1 MSKFEFTCH
10 NDQINMLMVKFSLAL
25 LSSAAVIGALPGSAD
40 DVLPP
45 RFNFDRYTRMVD
57 QSPFAIATA
66 AALPRATADFAKD
79 LYIANAAR
87 SPEGDMVTIRSSSDQ
102 NFKKY
107 LGTQEPVDGYSIAS
121 IEWSDRVG
129 ATKVTISKDGKF
141 ATLTFN
147 QSLLSKS
154 ASAGPPTPD
163 QLPQSVPLVS
173 SSDTDD
179 AAHARKRSVIQ
190 RNSKAAARPTP
201 DLEEESRPNLPPLQ
215 QIDPEQQLRRDMQYE
230 EEWKQQRRKKQEVR
244 K

>member
-1 MSKFEFTCH
+1 MSRTA
-10 NDQINMLMVKFSLAL
+10 QVIITRYSPALMSIVAGC
-25 LSSAAVIGALPGSAD
+25 SAMSGEAD
-40 DVLPP
+40 DNIPP
-45 RFNFDRYTRMVD
+45 RFNFDRYSAMVD
-57 QSPFAIATA
+57 HSPFAIATA
-66 AALPRATADFAKD
+66 IALPSATPDFAKD
-79 LYIANAAR
+79 LYVANAAR
-87 SPEGDMVTIRSSSDQ
+87 SPDGDMVTIASSSDQ

-107 LGTQEPVDGYSIAS
+107 VSTKEPVDGYSIAS

-129 ATKVTISKDGKF
+129 VTKVTISKDGKF

-190 RNSKAAARPTP
+190 RNSKAAAKPTP
-201 DLEEESRPNLPPLQ
+201 DLEEESRPNLQPLQ
-215 QIDPEQQLRRDMQYE
+215 QIDVEQQLRQDLQRE
-230 EEWKQQRRKKQEVR
+230 EEWAQQRRKKEEFLR

>member
-1 MSKFEFTCH
+1 MKYSL
-10 NDQINMLMVKFSLAL
+10 MLTLILAVL
-25 LSSAAVIGALPGSAD
+25 EVIHSQAEE
-40 DVLPP
+40 VLPP
-45 RFNFDRYTRMVD
+45 QFNFDRYSKMVD
-57 QSPFAIATA
+57 HSPFAIATA
-66 AALPRATADFAKD
+66 VAPPAATPDFAKD

-87 SPEGDMVTIRSSSDQ
+87 SPEGDMVTIRSGSDK

-107 LGTQEPVDGYSIAS
+107 LTTREPVDGYSIAQ
-121 IEWSDRVG
+121 IEWSENLG
-129 ATKVTISKDGKF
+129 KTKVTISKEGQF

-154 ASAGPPTPD
+154 ASAGPPAPG

-190 RNSKAAARPTP
+190 RNSKAAAKPTP
-201 DLEEESRPNLPPLQ
+201 DLEEESRPNLQPLQ
-215 QIDPEQQLRRDMQYE
+215 QIDVEQQLRQDLQRE
-230 EEWKQQRRKKQEVR
+230 EEWAQQRRKKEEFLR

>member
-1 MSKFEFTCH
+1 
-10 NDQINMLMVKFSLAL
+10 MVKLSLAL
-25 LSSAAVIGALPGSAD
+25 LSSFATVGALSSSAD

-66 AALPRATADFAKD
+66 AALPEATPDFAKD

-154 ASAGPPTPD
+154 AFAGPPTPN
-163 QLPQSVPLVS
+163 QLPQNVPLVS

-201 DLEEESRPNLPPLQ
+201 DLEEESRPNLQPLP
-215 QIDPEQQLRRDMQYE
+215 QIDVEQQLRQDLRRE
-230 EEWKQQRRKKQEVR
+230 EEWAQQRRKKEEFLR